1 MQKIRTFVAIATS
14 STLQKRAASLIERL
28 RCSDANVSWVKP
40 DNLHLT
46 IKFVGDVP
54 NTEVSHVCRA
64 VGNAVVGSHGP
75 FAVSYE
81 GMGAFP
87 NRERPKVIWIGVDQG
102 SDRLVQLHASVD
114 NSLSELGFLPERRP
128 YQPHL
133 TVGRLRRPVP
143 DPQLCELMEQY
154 EDFSAGTVEVSE
166 LLVMAS
172 FLGRGG
178 PNYDVMA
185 RFRL

>member
-1 MQKIRTFVAIATS
+1 MKKIRTFVAVATS
-14 STLQKRAASLIERL
+14 STLQKRAANLIERL

-54 NTEVSHVCRA
+54 NTEVSQVCQA
-64 VGNAVVGSHGP
+64 VGNAVDSDGP

-102 SDRLVQLHASVD
+102 SERLVQLHASVD
-114 NSLSELGFLPERRP
+114 NSLGDLGFLPERRP

-143 DPQLCELMEQY
+143 SPQLGELMEQY
-154 EDFSAGTVEVSE
+154 ENFSAGTVEVKE

-178 PNYDVMA
+178 PTYDVMA

>member
-14 STLQKRAASLIERL
+14 STIQKRATSLIERL
-28 RCSDANVSWVKP
+28 RCSDANVNWVKP

-46 IKFVGDVP
+46 LKFVGDVP

-64 VGNAVVGSHGP
+64 VGNAVGACGP
-75 FAVSYE
+75 FSVSYE
-81 GMGAFP
+81 GIGAFP
-87 NRERPKVIWIGVDQG
+87 NRERPKVIWIGVGQG
-102 SDRLVQLHASVD
+102 SDRLVQLHAAVD

-143 DPQLCELMEQY
+143 GPQLCELMEEY

-178 PNYDVMA
+178 PTYDVMA

>member
-1 MQKIRTFVAIATS
+1 MKKIRTFVAVPTS
-14 STLQKRAASLIERL
+14 STLQKRAAYLIDRL
-28 RCSDANVSWVKP
+28 RCSDANVNWMKP

-46 IKFVGDVP
+46 IKFIGDVP
-54 NTEVSHVCRA
+54 NTEVSQVCQA
-64 VGNAVVGSHGP
+64 VGTAVGSHGP

-87 NRERPKVIWIGVDQG
+87 NCERPKVIWLGVTQG
-102 SDRLVQLHASVD
+102 SERLMQLHASVD
-114 NSLSELGFLPERRP
+114 NSLCDLGILPERRP

-143 DPQLCELMEQY
+143 SPQLGELMAQY
-154 EDFSAGTVEVSE
+154 EEFSAGTVVVKE

-178 PNYDVMA
+178 PTYDVMA
-185 RFRL
+185 RFPL